1 MLNDYLFFEMNKNI
15 SQSNKNNFDKVFGVN
30 SKKIVEK
37 KKILSATTNKFIEKQ
52 DFSQSL
58 NINNAYNKANENNKE
73 DRINN
78 RIQSSKK
85 SKIEII
91 DQVVNDGRKSSQ
103 MKSQKIDIEMKEKDE
118 NNNILINKEIK
129 KDNKVLNEIINE
141 IQKEII
147 VAKTNK
153 IQKHEV
159 CAQFNLNININQE
172 KKIKNND
179 TLIKHIEIKTDQLEN
194 RVQIKEKKENLISNH
209 SDLDSN
215 HNEMNFSIKEDI
227 ETRKENHENIEKKV
241 IQSN

>member
-1 MLNDYLFFEMNKNI
+1 MMSDIDFLKSSSLTNYFNISKEVDTFLLCLSLSELNTPNEKVNLPITDDMFKSIKKCELIMLNDYLFFEMNKNI

-172 KKIKNND
+172 KKD
-179 TLIKHIEIKTDQLEN
+179 
-194 RVQIKEKKENLISNH
+194 
-209 SDLDSN
+209 
-215 HNEMNFSIKEDI
+215 
-227 ETRKENHENIEKKV
+227 
-241 IQSN
+241 

>member
-1 MLNDYLFFEMNKNI
+1 VDTFLLCLSLSELNTPNEKVNLPITDDMFKSIKKCELIMLNDYLFFEINKNI

-159 CAQFNLNININQE
+159 CAQFSLNININQE
-172 KKIKNND
+172 KKIK
-179 TLIKHIEIKTDQLEN
+179 K
-194 RVQIKEKKENLISNH
+194 
-209 SDLDSN
+209 
-215 HNEMNFSIKEDI
+215 
-227 ETRKENHENIEKKV
+227 
-241 IQSN
+241 